1 VQTREIALGPD
12 SGDVS
17 LSYLEAGEGE
27 PLLLVHGFTG
37 AKEDFADEVDR
48 LAVLGHHVVAPDL
61 RGHGDSSQP
70 AEESAYSLDLFAS
83 DLWALTDHLG
93 WPAFDLLGHSMGGM
107 IAQVMVLDRPEHIE
121 RLILMDTHH
130 GRLGT
135 IDGELVKIGI
145 ELARTEGLAVIQEV
159 LKMGADPLDNPAY
172 RRVCAERP
180 GYEEWSESKMLRSS
194 PAMYA
199 AMLGYLDSV
208 DDRLDEL
215 ASVDQQT
222 LVLVGELDEGFRR
235 ASERM
240 AAAIPHAELVVL
252 EGGGHS
258 PQFEATQ
265 AWREAVDSFL
275 AVPG

>member
-1 VQTREIALGPD
+1 MPVAAANGLDLFYEE
-12 SGDVS
+12 SGSRSD
-17 LSYLEAGEGE
+17 
-27 PLLLVHGFTG
+27 PTLLLICGLGAQCTRYDEDLVQGF
-37 AKEDFADEVDR
+37 VD
-48 LAVLGHHVVAPDL
+48 LGLHVVRYDNRDAGLSTHLPVD
-61 RGHGDSSQP
+61 
-70 AEESAYSLDLFAS
+70 AAYSLS
-83 DLWALTDHLG
+83 DMAADGMALLDALGIDSAHLWG
-93 WPAFDLLGHSMGGM
+93 SSMGGM